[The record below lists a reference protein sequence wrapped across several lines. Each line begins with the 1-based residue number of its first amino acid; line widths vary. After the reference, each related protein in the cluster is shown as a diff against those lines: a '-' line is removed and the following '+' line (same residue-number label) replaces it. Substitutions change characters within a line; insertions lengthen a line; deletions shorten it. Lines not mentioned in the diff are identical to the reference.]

1 MISLS
6 PYIDHTLLK
15 PDATASDIVR
25 LCEEAATYSFKAVCV
40 NPCYVP
46 LAAELLQGKDPLVC
60 TVAGFPLGAS
70 HPVNK
75 AREAALA
82 VDQGADEVDMVM
94 HLGAFKGG
102 DLKTVANDIAGVRKA
117 IPGKTLKVILE
128 TYLLSPAAI
137 RLAVQLCMEEGA
149 DFVKTSTGFAAGG
162 ATLEAVG
169 IMKEVAGHHLGI
181 KASGGIS
188 NTEQALAFIEAG
200 ATRIGTS
207 KGLALLG

>member
-1 MISLS
+1 MLTLA

-15 PDATASDIVR
+15 ADATVSDIER
-25 LCEEAATYSFKAVCV
+25 LCEEAITYSFKAVCI
-40 NPCYVP
+40 NPCYVTDACKM
-46 LAAELLQGKDPLVC
+46 LKGESPLVC
-60 TVAGFPLGAS
+60 TVAGFPLGSSDPIIKVKEAS
-70 HPVNK
+70 L
-75 AREAALA
+75 AAE
-82 VDQGADEVDMVM
+82 QGADEIDMVM

-102 DLKTVANDIAGVRKA
+102 NLKTVANDIAGVRKA
-117 IPGKTLKVILE
+117 LAGKTLKVILE

-137 RLAVQLCMEEGA
+137 KLAVQICMEEGA

-162 ATLEAVG
+162 ATLEAVT
-169 IMKEVAGHHLGI
+169 IMKEVGGDQIGI

-188 NTEQALAFIEAG
+188 TAEQAHAFIKAG